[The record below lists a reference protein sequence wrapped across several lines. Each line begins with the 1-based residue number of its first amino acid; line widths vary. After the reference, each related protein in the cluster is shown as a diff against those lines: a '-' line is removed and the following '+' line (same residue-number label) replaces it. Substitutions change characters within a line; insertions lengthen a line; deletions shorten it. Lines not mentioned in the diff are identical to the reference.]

1 MRRTQECGY
10 KRPGLPGAPLE
21 RLTLA
26 ALAALCMTATTAEA
40 ADIGWG
46 GVELIGWN
54 AAAGAGL
61 GFSGFY
67 SLTLGRRSVVP
78 WTIAGGAVGVAAS
91 LPFAGAGEGV
101 AMGVESG
108 QILGAAAGLIPTLS
122 LGANRQTAWTV
133 TTVGALTGGVVGG
146 LTLGDLDP
154 DRHEFVRWSATWG
167 VYLADLS
174 FQIVPSSADTRQV
187 NGFHAIRYT
196 GGAVLTGVTAALL
209 PWTPRRFDT
218 LWVNAA
224 GWTVAIATLPFSSA
238 FVGSPQRVW
247 LQLGIPA
254 VTLAGLGVVAHRS
267 RRASNHRMEGTSLVP
282 TFDPATER
290 AGLRLEVIR

>member
-1 MRRTQECGY
+1 MRQNQECGI
-10 KRPGLPGAPLE
+10 KRPGLPSTPLRAPLE
-21 RLTLA
+21 RLSLA
-26 ALAALCMTATTAEA
+26 ALAALCMTATTAQA
-40 ADIGWG
+40 AEIDWG

-54 AAAGAGL
+54 AATGTAL
-61 GFSGFY
+61 GYGGFL
-67 SLTLGRRSVVP
+67 SLTRGHQSLLP
-78 WTIAGGAVGVAAS
+78 WTIAGGPVGVAAS

-122 LGANRQTAWTV
+122 LGATRQTAWTV

-146 LTLGDLDP
+146 LGLGDLDP

-174 FQIVPSSADTRQV
+174 FQVVPSSADTRQA
-187 NGFHAIRYT
+187 NGLHAIRYT
-196 GGAVLTGVTAALL
+196 GGAVLTGVTASLL
-209 PWTPRRFDT
+209 PWTPRWFDT

-238 FVGSPQRVW
+238 YVGSPQRVL
-247 LQLGIPA
+247 LQLESPFS
-254 VTLAGLGVVAHRS
+254 T
-267 RRASNHRMEGTSLVP
+267 
-282 TFDPATER
+282 
-290 AGLRLEVIR
+290 